1 MMKLFAIPLLAA
13 AIYSPTVVSADEYN
27 HRYKDSDHVDLW
39 VNKIGPYANPQEAY
53 EYYVLPYCAPDT
65 RHHPNNEGG
74 SWNALKAHSIGERL
88 GGHALRHSGHDLIYP
103 GATPSQTGVLETCTT
118 APLTVDQVKLF
129 ATAAE
134 DQWFYQ
140 MYVDDLPVWGMVGEM
155 LPDLDA
161 AKGEHFGND
170 LSHLEEAVAK
180 HSENGGE
187 FKPYVYTKRT
197 LHVSYNADRI
207 IKVDLT
213 SEPSSLVEVKSGASL
228 KFELDVQW
236 AKTTTPF
243 HSRFDRYLD
252 HAFFKHQIHWFSIFN
267 SFMMVLFLMGLVAL
281 ILLRTL
287 RKDYARYNLT
297 NTATMGGAR
306 SGDVEEGES
315 DAEEDEDGK
324 PLMKEHQS
332 NSPHITGV
340 EDSGW
345 KQVHGDVF
353 RAPKFLPLLAAIL
366 GTGWQ
371 VVTLVMGV
379 VLFAVAGPLHGE
391 VHEERGKVLTAS
403 LVFYSLS
410 SVVAGYASGSYFKL
424 YYATTP
430 AGRSKAAAT
439 TSGVGG
445 ATQWQLTMVLTVL
458 LLPTIMGVV
467 LFVLNGLAL
476 LYGTIYYIP
485 FLVLLKVFFLWV
497 FVSVPLCIL
506 GTLLG
511 RHAKLGGNKSQP
523 FPCRVNA
530 IPRPIPE
537 DTPWYGVPAN
547 LIPFA
552 GLLSFGSIFIE
563 LYYILTSLWNYKFYH
578 VYGFLLGVYAILCL
592 VVCMTTI
599 IVVYF
604 CLNSENYLWQW
615 TAFYSGGS
623 TALYVFL
630 YSIYYFVFKT
640 SMHGLVQTSFYF
652 GYMMLISLG
661 MGTLCGTLGHW
672 AANKFVRKI
681 FENVKVD

>member
-1 MMKLFAIPLLAA
+1 MTRLITHLLLLVGAA
-13 AIYSPTVVSADEYN
+13 RADEYD
-27 HRYKDSDHVDLW
+27 HRYKEGDRVDLW
-39 VNKIGPYANPQEAY
+39 VNKVGPYANPQEAY
-53 EYYVLPYCAPDT
+53 EYYTLPYCAPDT
-65 RHHPNNEGG
+65 RHHPDNKDG
-74 SWNALKAHSIGERL
+74 SFNALKAHSVGERL

-103 GATPSQTGVLETCTT
+103 SATPDSGTGILETCT
-118 APLTVDQVKLF
+118 APPLTKEQVDLF
-129 ATAAE
+129 ATAAA

-155 LPDLDA
+155 LPDLAA
-161 AKGEHFGND
+161 AKGEKFGND

-187 FKPYVYTKRT
+187 FKAYVYTKRT
-197 LHVSYNADRI
+197 LHVSFNGDRI

-213 SEPSSLVEVKSGASL
+213 SEPASLVEVTVGKQL
-228 KFELDVQW
+228 KFELDIQW
-236 AKTTTPF
+236 SKSSTPF

-287 RKDYARYNLT
+287 RKDYARYAISHGN
-297 NTATMGGAR
+297 R
-306 SGDVEEGES
+306 RVDEEAGGES
-315 DAEEDEDGK
+315 DADDDKDHDDK
-324 PLMKEHQS
+324 PLVGGQ
-332 NSPHITGV
+332 TGA

-353 RAPKFLPLLAAIL
+353 RAPKLLILLAAVL

-371 VVTLVMGV
+371 LITLVMGV
-379 VLFAVAGPLHGE
+379 ILFAVAGPLHGE
-391 VHEERGKVLTAS
+391 VHEERGEVLTAI

-410 SVVAGYASGSYFKL
+410 SIVAGYTSGSYFKL

-430 AGRSKAAAT
+430 AGRSKA
-439 TSGVGG
+439 SGSGG
-445 ATQWQLTMVLTVL
+445 ATGSSMGGANQWQITMVLTVL
-458 LLPTIMGVV
+458 LLPTI
-467 LFVLNGLAL
+467 LATTLSILNGIAL

-485 FLVLLKVFFLWV
+485 FLVLLKLFFLWV

-511 RHAKLGGNKSQP
+511 RHAKLGSKKGDP

-537 DTPWYGVPAN
+537 ITPWYGVPAN

-578 VYGFLLGVYAILCL
+578 VYGFLLGVYAILCM

-604 CLNSENYLWQW
+604 CLNSENHFWQW

-630 YSIYYFVFKT
+630 YSGYYFVFKT
-640 SMHGLVQTSFYF
+640 SMHGLVQTTFYF
-652 GYMMLISLG
+652 GYMMLISLAL
-661 MGTLCGTLGHW
+661 GTLCGTLGHW
-672 AANKFVRKI
+672 AANMFVRKI
-681 FENVKVD
+681 FQNVKVD